1 MVAAKAL
8 VAVGV
13 PLSVVDVHGDTA
25 ERQCRLVL
33 KQLRHH
39 ADFEGAFNLG
49 RHDAM
54 HARNGGEAPL
64 RAAG

>member
-25 ERQCRLVL
+25 VQTVL
-33 KQLRHH
+33 KQLRHY